1 MSRSNA
7 PVVSTVAGE
16 VRGVQADGVVS
27 FMGIPYVRPPQ
38 RFGRAQPHPGWDGV
52 FEATA
57 FGAMAPQ
64 NGSMEAALYAD
75 TAPPQSED
83 CLTLNV
89 FTPACDD
96 ASRPVMV
103 WFHGGA
109 YVTGSTANPFY
120 DGSSFVRN
128 GDVVVV
134 TVNYRLGALG
144 FTHLADLDPS
154 FEASGNLGV
163 LDQQAALVWVRDNIA
178 PFGGNSGNVTIFG
191 ESAGGGSVLTQL
203 ALAGSRGLF
212 HKAIAQS
219 ASFTQYRSR
228 ERATE
233 AAEQLLT
240 ELGLTAASAS
250 KLRDVPLDELLAAQA
265 KVETGMTGIT
275 AFAPSVDDDHLPD
288 GALAAI
294 AAGSS
299 AGVPLLIGS
308 NFDEMRMFTALDPEN
323 AKVDED
329 AVRKLVHG
337 QVCHGQVQADG
348 ADALVDGYRA
358 ARPGSSWGQVG
369 STMAT
374 EFGFHQPAIRMAE
387 TKHGNDDPTWMYRFT
402 WPSPAF
408 GGILGACH
416 ALELPFVWNN
426 LRKTGAS
433 VLTGTDNPSDDV
445 QALADGMQQAWI
457 AFARTGDP
465 GWPVYDTATRATMHF
480 DITSGVQDDPEGDLR
495 VLWP

>member
-1 MSRSNA
+1 MSGSNA
-7 PVVSTVAGE
+7 PVVSTLAGD
-16 VRGVQADGVVS
+16 VRGVHDDGVTS
-27 FMGIPYVRPPQ
+27 FNVMVFKGIPYVQPPQ
-38 RFGRAQPHPGWDGV
+38 RFERAKPHQGWAGV
-52 FEATA
+52 LDATS

-96 ASRPVMV
+96 AARPVMV
-103 WFHGGA
+103 WLHGGA

-163 LDQQAALVWVRDNIA
+163 LDQQAALIWVRDNIA
-178 PFGGNSGNVTIFG
+178 AFGGNNGNVTIFG
-191 ESAGGGSVLTQL
+191 ESAGGGSVLAQL
-203 ALAGSRGLF
+203 ALASSRGLF

-219 ASFTQYRSR
+219 SSFTQYRTR

-250 KLRDVPLDELLAAQA
+250 KLRDVPLEELLAAQG
-265 KVETGMTGIT
+265 KVETGHTGIT
-275 AFAPSVDDDHLPD
+275 AFAPSVDDELPH
-288 GALAAI
+288 GVLAAI

-323 AKVDED
+323 ANVDEA
-329 AVRKLVHG
+329 AVRRLVHG
-337 QVCHGQVQADG
+337 QVH
-348 ADALVDGYRA
+348 ADAADPLVDAYRA
-358 ARPGSSWGQVG
+358 ARPGSSWGQIG

-408 GGILGACH
+408 GGILGSCH

-433 VLTGTDNPSDDV
+433 VLTGTDDPSDEV
-445 QALADGMQQAWI
+445 QGLADTMQRAWI
-457 AFARTGDP
+457 EFARTGHP
-465 GWPVYDTATRATMHF
+465 GWPQYDATARATMHF
-480 DITSGVQDDPEGDLR
+480 DLASDVQDDPEGDLR